1 VPQTC
6 GVCKSPSRLNIEEAL
21 LSNIPLR
28 TISKR
33 FLFSTAALH
42 RHRRNHLSSKLVKA
56 VQAAEVLEAT
66 TLLGR
71 VEALILRCE
80 DIAKLAEQEKHW
92 VGASA
97 ALREVGRSLELLG
110 KITGQLRSGVNVG
123 VAIGMERP
131 EEIAAGVN
139 AKVQALLEL

>member
-1 VPQTC
+1 M
-6 GVCKSPSRLNIEEAL
+6 
-21 LSNIPLR
+21 
-28 TISKR
+28 
-33 FLFSTAALH
+33 
-42 RHRRNHLSSKLVKA
+42 KA
-56 VQAAEVLEAT
+56 VQATEMFEAT
-66 TLLGR
+66 SLLGR

-110 KITGQLRSGVNVG
+110 RITGQLRSGVNVG

-139 AKVQALLEL
+139 AKLCALLEA